1 MAKDRFNPA
10 ARRAFGSLS
19 GDPMDA
25 LVQATMARRDAE
37 TYNPRELRTDA
48 LAPQYDAMSEMDP
61 YEPEP
66 DGDADDYSMSRM
78 SGAAISPS
86 ELERLRM
93 MRGGR

>member
-10 ARRAFGSLS
+10 ARRALGTLS

-25 LVQATMARRDAE
+25 LVRATMARRDAE
-37 TYNPRELRTDA
+37 TFNPRELRTDA

-66 DGDADDYSMSRM
+66 DGDADDAPYM
-78 SGAAISPS
+78 SGAAVSAN
-86 ELERLRM
+86 ELARLRM